1 MTIYYAIVFLVFG
14 LLFGSFFNVVAYRI
28 PKKESIVFPSSH
40 CTSCGHK
47 LTPVELIPV
56 ISFLIQGGKCKHCGE
71 KVSWFYTIFELLT
84 GILFML
90 SFLVFGFSIELVI
103 ALIFV
108 SICDITIIS
117 DYKYMIILDE
127 VLIIG
132 GIGIIVCLFIKNG
145 IDKNSFYFVNAL
157 KGTGINILH
166 GLGSF
171 LTMFI
176 IKKIGDLVFK
186 RESMGGGDI
195 KLMAIFG
202 IVIGYVNSLLTIAL
216 GSFIG
221 LPVTLIL
228 MKAKKGD
235 EVPFGPFLVIGAL
248 ILFFTKFN
256 IMNYIGLY

>member
-108 SICDITIIS
+108 SICDIPIN
-117 DYKYMIILDE
+117 E
-127 VLIIG
+127 
-132 GIGIIVCLFIKNG
+132 
-145 IDKNSFYFVNAL
+145 SFVVSA
-157 KGTGINILH
+157 
-166 GLGSF
+166 
-171 LTMFI
+171 
-176 IKKIGDLVFK
+176 
-186 RESMGGGDI
+186 
-195 KLMAIFG
+195 
-202 IVIGYVNSLLTIAL
+202 
-216 GSFIG
+216 
-221 LPVTLIL
+221 
-228 MKAKKGD
+228 
-235 EVPFGPFLVIGAL
+235 
-248 ILFFTKFN
+248 
-256 IMNYIGLY
+256 